1 MLASQAAERAGPECK
16 LHEDDVPILYYG
28 YTVGAQQ
35 ICIEWIIVQVNRGIG
50 SSDCSQKTK

>member
-1 MLASQAAERAGPECK
+1 MLASQAAERAVPECK

-35 ICIEWIIVQVNRGIG
+35 ICVEWIIVQVSRGIG
-50 SSDCSQKTK
+50 SRDCRQKAK